1 MFRLIVAG
9 RCPCHIL
16 IMLMLA
22 NSLTSQSVASEVT
35 EPELDV
41 RANNNEELDRNY
53 LATLVERFD
62 ALAVAAKKEE
72 KEAEEIVASIP
83 TEQIEEAL
91 RFGRQYVEEWKQLE
105 QRIAKE
111 DENRFMLRGTS
122 DKNGGTSL
130 SPGAKYSA
138 RFSFTRH
145 NPAAMAQ
152 SKEAA
157 VDYVARQYL
166 SDRLGIPVAKIGSI
180 NRLATSSNATDRQA
194 ALPPLTP
201 CDFNSKFRTIDGS
214 CNSNYYHRY
223 GQAGTIFQRIYSYR
237 SYADNVAQFR
247 IGVYGQPLPSPRL
260 ISTTI
265 VLNDTVPDPSV
276 TLLTMQWGQFL
287 DHDLTL
293 TPTFTKSDGS
303 AYECC
308 SKPQTGIDVSPL
320 PHPECAPIAVPADD
334 PKYNPVPSSPG
345 VTCMNFVRST
355 FGKDLD
361 GNIPRQRH
369 HVNALTHWIDGSN
382 VYGSSATHAAALRDS
397 SSFNGK
403 LKVSFING
411 RQFLPPGPNCCPGG
425 AGAVWPNVCTSICFD
440 AGDDRVNEQ
449 PLLTVMHTIW
459 VREHNRIADALYR
472 VAPGQSSDFYYQQA
486 RRFVI
491 AEMQHIIYNE
501 YLPVMIGPELAA
513 QVNSPEYHYTPY
525 LNPAIFTEFS
535 TAAFRMGHSQLR
547 SFIRLFQSDGRRD
560 DEQSFLLSNAFN
572 EPQRILNRNF
582 FDNSLRGLLQTPA
595 QAVDHCFA
603 DDITSQLFK
612 PTGQKLG
619 LDLISLNIQRGR
631 DHGLSPYVGM
641 LYYLTGNLL
650 QSSSPYNFDQLVPRI
665 PLEVVTAMKNV
676 YASPSDIDLFVG
688 GVSEKPLPKA
698 VLGPTFAS
706 IFALQFVNLRRADRF
721 FYSSNVGIDPYLR
734 RNQFAEIQKVS
745 LAKIICDN
753 SDGTI
758 THIQPKAFRV
768 PDNLLNKPVPCEN
781 LPGIDFTKLPP
792 L

>member
-1 MFRLIVAG
+1 MLRPILAG

-16 IMLMLA
+16 IILMLA
-22 NSLTSQSVASEVT
+22 NSLTSQSVASEVK

-41 RANNNEELDRNY
+41 RSNNNEELDRNY
-53 LATLVERFD
+53 LATLIERFD
-62 ALAVAAKKEE
+62 ALAAAAKKEE
-72 KEAEEIVASIP
+72 QEAEEMVASIP

-91 RFGRQYVEEWKQLE
+91 RFGQQYVEEWKQLE

-111 DENRFMLRGTS
+111 DENRFMLQGTS
-122 DKNGGTSL
+122 DKNGGTLL
-130 SPGAKYSA
+130 SPAAKYSA
-138 RFSFTRH
+138 RFAFIRH

-166 SDRLGIPVAKIGSI
+166 SDRLAIPAGKIGSVS
-180 NRLATSSNATDRQA
+180 RLATSSNATDRQA
-194 ALPPLTP
+194 ELPPLSP
-201 CDFNSKFRTIDGS
+201 CDFNSKFRTVDGS
-214 CNSNYYHRY
+214 CNSNYQPRF
-223 GQAGTIFQRIYSYR
+223 GQAGTIFQRLLDFNI
-237 SYADNVAQFR
+237 YADNVARFR
-247 IGVYGQPLPSPRL
+247 VSVNGQPLPSPRL

-303 AYECC
+303 AVECC
-308 SKPQTGIDVSPL
+308 SRAQIGRDLFPP
-320 PHPECAPIAVPADD
+320 PHPECAAIMVPTND
-334 PKYNPVPSSPG
+334 PKYNPDPSSAS

-355 FGKDLD
+355 FGKDLS
-361 GNIPRQRH
+361 GNIPRTRQ

-382 VYGSSATHAAALRDS
+382 VYGSSASHAAALRDL

-425 AGAVWPNVCTSICFD
+425 AGAVWPNVCTSTCFD
-440 AGDDRVNEQ
+440 AGDERVNEQ

-472 VAPGQSSDFYYQQA
+472 VAPGQSSEFYYQQA

-513 QVNSPEYHYTPY
+513 QVNSPEYYYLSH

-560 DEQSFLLSNAFN
+560 DDQSFLLSNAFN
-572 EPQRILNRNF
+572 EPQRILSRTF
-582 FDNSLRGLLQTPA
+582 LDNSLRGMLQTPA

-612 PTGQKLG
+612 PAGQRLG
-619 LDLISLNIQRGR
+619 FDLISLNIQRGR
-631 DHGLSPYVGM
+631 DHGLPPYVWM
-641 LYYLTGNLL
+641 LYYLTGNYL
-650 QSSSPYNFDQLVPRI
+650 QQSLPFTFDQLVPRI
-665 PLEVVTAMKNV
+665 PLEVVSAMKNV
-676 YASPSDIDLFVG
+676 YAHPRDIDLFVG

-706 IFALQFVNLRRADRF
+706 MFALQFVNLRRADRF
-721 FYSSNVGIDPYLR
+721 FYSFNLPFH
-734 RNQFAEIQKVS
+734 QFAEIQKVS

-758 THIQPKAFRV
+758 TNIQPKAFRV
-768 PDNLLNKPVPCEN
+768 PDNFLNKPVPCGN
-781 LPGIDFTKLPP
+781 LPGIDFTKLLP